1 MGLVIEV
8 YTEEIFREFIMPA
21 IDNADYSIVLGKN
34 EFGLRYDIRL
44 EFEILN
50 GIWRMKTGRNYRIF
64 LDRREVRESCV
75 LSDGQMFQLLTHGK
89 NQIILMVK
97 TREEVFC
104 PFAKYELPAAG
115 VITIGAGEHN
125 PIRYD
130 YRRLIS
136 RDHAV
141 ISRKGSDTVISCRGS
156 NGLYVNAR
164 HITGTE
170 TLHFGD
176 YINIYSLH
184 MVFLGSILA
193 IDTNGVSVTVNER
206 ILLPYEERHVENH
219 KGEETLPDNKNGS
232 ESMASSGKI
241 LFHRSPRIIE
251 KTEQGVIEIEEP
263 PKEGRTP
270 KKPLLMTIGPSF
282 TMAVPMLLGSFL
294 MAASSRASGSSTGI
308 MMYSGLI
315 MALSSAA
322 VGSLWGFLNVRYQRK
337 AEAEHEA
344 HRKDA
349 YSRYLQRKT
358 EEIQKKYVHNQNVR
372 IRMYPD
378 AKACL
383 SYGEK
388 TRTLWNR
395 NEKHEDFLCCRLGLG
410 DMDFQVA
417 VQIPKEKF
425 RMDMDALMEQPGEI
439 VEKYRTLTGVP
450 VLLNLL
456 EHRLVGLVGGREKA
470 GAFWVSRLLMIQM
483 AACNCYTDVKIVL
496 VYDEN
501 NSDDRKQWEFAKW
514 LPHVWAGDRKI
525 RLIAADKRE
534 AGDVFYELVT
544 ILRKRLEDAGTVSPG
559 YEKMPE
565 KPWFVLFLSDPA
577 LIEGELIS
585 KYVFDQESRIGL
597 STIMLASS
605 ADQLPNTCEYI
616 VENDSHFQG
625 MYNVSAQKED
635 RIRIQFDTFG
645 EEQLETFARRLSN
658 IEVPEMESGGDI
670 PSTLTFFEMAGI
682 TRPSELNAEKR
693 WLKNRSYDNIRG
705 LIGQKAGKAPC
716 YLDVHEKYH
725 GPHGLVAGTT
735 GSGKSET
742 LQTYLLS
749 LAINYSPDDVGFFI
763 IDYKGGGMAHL
774 FEGLP
779 HLIGQISNLSGN
791 QVFRAMVS
799 IKSENRRRQRVFAE
813 HGVNNINHY
822 TKLYKNK
829 KASAPIPH
837 LFIIIDE
844 FAELKREE
852 PDFMK
857 ELISVAQVGR
867 SLGVHLILATQKPG
881 GTVDDNIWS
890 NTRFRLCLRVQDR
903 QDSNDMLH
911 KPDAAYLTQ
920 AGRCYLQVGNDEVYE
935 LFQSGWSGA
944 PYDGKGGN
952 GGKESV
958 RLISRTGRIEMTGGH
973 VPRIGEAERSDECG
987 DADKKP
993 GTERDCE
1000 KFDGILEKN
1009 NASEGSGRKKEKA
1022 AARMEAA
1029 AVETGAAQ
1037 TQLEA
1042 IKEYLSKTAAE
1053 NGYRQSHQLWLP
1065 VLPDHL
1071 YLDEFEEYRDFAFAD
1086 GAWREP
1092 SDEWALEAL
1101 VGLMDDPQN
1110 QAQLPLTVSFSRGGH
1125 HAVIGSVVTG
1135 KSTMLQTILYALV
1148 TRYSP
1153 DYLNVYALD
1162 FGNKMLSAFESLAHF
1177 GGIMVEGDNEK
1188 IAKFFYMLE
1197 RILNE
1202 RKKLF
1207 RGGNYSQYVRTNGM
1221 TLPAILVVVDN
1232 FSAFNEKT
1240 EGIYEK
1246 LFIRLSKEGVGHGIF
1261 LLLSAGGF
1269 GMNEIP
1275 GRIGENMKTVLC
1287 LELPDRFSYAEALHI
1302 PQIPMLPER
1311 GVKGRGLVA
1320 YEDRVLEY
1328 QTALALFADDDYQRM
1343 ERISQTCDEMD
1354 QAWTGKR
1361 AQPVPEIPLKP
1372 DWEQFAALDDVA
1384 AAAAADCLLPVGYN
1398 AENAQV
1404 YSIDLARTYC
1414 YLITGAA
1421 RTGKKNFMKVMLQSA
1436 LLKGGKIC
1444 LIDGKGLLP
1453 GYAGEEKLCYI
1464 RSDEELFDYFQ
1475 QTLTPE
1481 FVRRNQWKKTILE
1494 EGGEEEEL
1502 YGYTRKETPVFLF
1515 ITDLAWLFDT
1525 MNDAKNREKG
1535 MKGFM
1540 ETLMAKGRYHN
1551 IFFIGILNPEDKNR
1565 MRGFPAFTTFISGK
1579 NGILF
1584 GGNASQN
1591 GILNFDYLS
1600 YKEQART
1607 EKAGIGWIPWIDG
1620 EAAVKKIVVPLVA
1633 RRKRQNN
1640 R

>member
-1 MGLVIEV
+1 MGLVIAV
-8 YTEEIFREFIMPA
+8 YTEESFKEFIMPA
-21 IDNADYSIVLGKN
+21 TDNADYSMILEKN
-34 EFGLRYDIRL
+34 EFGLRHDVCL
-44 EFEILN
+44 DFEILN
-50 GIWRMKTGRNYRIF
+50 EVWRIKKGRNYRIF
-64 LDRREVRESCV
+64 LDRREVRESST
-75 LSDGQMFQLLTHGK
+75 LIDGQMIQILTNGRNQMILL
-89 NQIILMVK
+89 VK
-97 TREEVFC
+97 SRREVFC
-104 PFAKYELPAAG
+104 PFVKYDIAAAG
-115 VITIGAGEHN
+115 TITIGAGEHN
-125 PIRYD
+125 RICYD

-136 RDHAV
+136 REHAA
-141 ISRKGSDTVISCRGS
+141 ISRKGRDTVIMCRGS
-156 NGLYVNAR
+156 NGLYVNAK
-164 HITGTE
+164 HITGQE

-193 IDTNGVSVTVNER
+193 IDTDGAAVKVNEN
-206 ILLPYEERHVENH
+206 ILIPYKGRQKEKYKENQRENQ
-219 KGEETLPDNKNGS
+219 KGNQKEKQTLPEGEDGS
-232 ESMASSGKI
+232 GNEAPSGKI

-251 KTEQGVIEIEEP
+251 KTERGTVEIEEP
-263 PKEGRTP
+263 PKEGKTP

-282 TMAVPMLLGSFL
+282 TMAIPMVLGSFL
-294 MAASSRASGSSTGI
+294 MAASSRASASSTGLL
-308 MMYSGLI
+308 MYSGLI
-315 MALSSAA
+315 MALSSAV
-322 VGSLWGFLNVRYQRK
+322 VGSFWAVANIRYQRRM
-337 AEAEHEA
+337 EADQEA
-344 HRKDA
+344 HRQEA

-358 EEIQKKYVHNQNVR
+358 EEIRKKYVRNQETR
-372 IRMYPD
+372 LRMYPD
-378 AKACL
+378 AKTCL

-388 TRTLWNR
+388 TQTLWNR
-395 NEKHEDFLCCRLGLG
+395 NETHEDYLSCRLGLG
-410 DMDFQVA
+410 NMEFQVA
-417 VQIPKEKF
+417 IQIPKEKF
-425 RMDMDALMEQPGEI
+425 RMDMDELAGQPQVI
-439 VEKYRTLTGVP
+439 ADTYRTLTGAP

-456 EHRLVGLVGGREKA
+456 EQRLVGLVGGKEKA
-470 GAFWVSRLLMIQM
+470 GAFWVSKLLMIQL

-496 VYDEN
+496 IYDET
-501 NSDDRKQWEFAKW
+501 NSDDRNQWEFAKW
-514 LPHVWAGDRKI
+514 LPHVWAEDKKI
-525 RLIAADKRE
+525 RYIAADKRE

-544 ILRKRLEDAGTVSPG
+544 IFRKRMEDEGAGPRG

-577 LIEGELIS
+577 LIEGELIA
-585 KYVFDQESRIGL
+585 KYVFDQEARIGL
-597 STIMLASS
+597 STIMLTSS
-605 ADQLPNTCEYI
+605 ADQLPNACEYI
-616 VENDSHFQG
+616 VENDSGFQG

-635 RIRIQFDTFG
+635 RIRVRFDLF
-645 EEQLETFARRLSN
+645 EEKQLEAFARRLSN
-658 IEVPEMESGGDI
+658 IEVPETESGGDL
-670 PSTLTFFEMAGI
+670 PSSLTFFEMAGI
-682 TRPSELNAEKR
+682 SRPSDLNAEKR

-829 KASAPIPH
+829 KAAVPIPH

-944 PYDGKGGN
+944 PYDEKGGN
-952 GGKESV
+952 GGKECV
-958 RLISRTGRIEMTGGH
+958 RLISRTGRVEMTGGQLPH
-973 VPRIGEAERSDECG
+973 AGQALKNSGSEDGGGILQPSVCCERS
-987 DADKKP
+987 A
-993 GTERDCE
+993 E
-1000 KFDGILEKN
+1000 KSEKDI
-1009 NASEGSGRKKEKA
+1009 GSKSSNGKR
-1022 AARMEAA
+1022 
-1029 AVETGAAQ
+1029 GAPR

-1042 IKEYLSKTAAE
+1042 IKDYLQETAE
-1053 NGYRQSHQLWLP
+1053 RNGYRQSHRLWLP

-1071 YLDEFEEYRDFAFAD
+1071 YLDEFEEYRSRAFAD
-1086 GAWREP
+1086 GTWREP
-1092 SDEWALEAL
+1092 SGEWSLEAPI
-1101 VGLMDDPQN
+1101 GLMDDPQN

-1125 HAVIGSVVTG
+1125 YAVIGSVVTG
-1135 KSTMLQTILYALV
+1135 KSTLLQTVLYALV
-1148 TRYSP
+1148 TSYTP
-1153 DYLNVYALD
+1153 DYLNIYALD
-1162 FGNKMLSAFESLAHF
+1162 FGNKMMAAFEGLAHV
-1177 GGIMVEGDNEK
+1177 GGMMAEGDNEK

-1207 RGGNYSQYVRTNGM
+1207 GGGNYSQYVRANGVK
-1221 TLPAILVVVDN
+1221 LPAILVVVDN
-1232 FSAFNEKT
+1232 FPAFNEKT

-1246 LFIRLSKEGVGHGIF
+1246 LLIRLSKEGVGHGIF

-1275 GRIGENMKTVLC
+1275 GRIGENLKTVLC
-1287 LELPDRFSYAEALHI
+1287 LELPDRFSYAEALHL
-1302 PQIPMLPER
+1302 PQIPMMPER
-1311 GVKGRGLVA
+1311 QVKGRGLVV
-1320 YEDRVLEY
+1320 YENRALEY
-1328 QTALALFADDDYQRM
+1328 QTALALAASDDYQRM
-1343 ERISQTCDEMD
+1343 EKISQVCEEMNC
-1354 QAWTGKR
+1354 AWTGRR
-1361 AQPVPEIPLKP
+1361 AQPVPEIPSKP
-1372 DWEQFAALDDVA
+1372 EWEQFAALDDVT
-1384 AAAAADCLLPVGYN
+1384 AAAAADHLLPVGYN

-1404 YSIDLARTYC
+1404 YSIDLSRTYC
-1414 YLITGAA
+1414 YLIAGAA

-1436 LLKGGKIC
+1436 ILKESKIC

-1453 GYAGEEKLCYI
+1453 GYAGEEKLSYI
-1464 RSDEELFDYFQ
+1464 KNDEELFEYFQ

-1502 YGYTRKETPVFLF
+1502 YGYTRREQPVFLF
-1515 ITDLAWLFDT
+1515 ITDLAWFFDT
-1525 MNDAKNREKG
+1525 INDAKNREKG

-1551 IFFIGILNPEDKNR
+1551 IFFIGILNLEDKNR
-1565 MRGFPAFTTFISGK
+1565 LRGYPVFANFISGK
-1579 NGILF
+1579 NGIHF
-1584 GGNASQN
+1584 GGNVSQN
-1591 GILNFDYLS
+1591 GLLNFDYLS
-1600 YKEQART
+1600 FKEQART
-1607 EKAGIGWIPWIDG
+1607 EKAGIGWLPQTDG
-1620 EAAVKKIVVPLVA
+1620 NVTAKKIVVPLVT
-1633 RRKRQNN
+1633 RRKKRNGT
-1640 R
+1640 